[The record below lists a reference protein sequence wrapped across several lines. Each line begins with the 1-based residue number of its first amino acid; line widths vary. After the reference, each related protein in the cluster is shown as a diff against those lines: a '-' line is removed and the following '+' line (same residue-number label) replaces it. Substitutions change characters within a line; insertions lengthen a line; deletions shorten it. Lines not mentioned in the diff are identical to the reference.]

1 MSIAVTG
8 LPSCARGL
16 VSAPAPAPSSRIGP
30 FVAVTRAV
38 ILLIV
43 GVWVR
48 KFWPSSCRPPWDERG
63 MFALQERRMKQ
74 GRAQR
79 KNGCARSP
87 FRDANGLSDG
97 RRAKRSAKRA
107 VRRGGRGQQ
116 ACASQRTR
124 KSSYPYQASYQTAG
138 QVMWSAG
145 IAHDWSQAACWP
157 VTAWVAA
164 EGGAL
169 ELVELPR
176 PLRCHPP
183 HLFVFEAVGLDAPR
197 SVVGRKAAEFVGF
210 GARQGSSREGVAS
223 GTLWVD

>member
-1 MSIAVTG
+1 
-8 LPSCARGL
+8 
-16 VSAPAPAPSSRIGP
+16 
-30 FVAVTRAV
+30 
-38 ILLIV
+38 
-43 GVWVR
+43 
-48 KFWPSSCRPPWDERG
+48 
-63 MFALQERRMKQ
+63 
-74 GRAQR
+74 
-79 KNGCARSP
+79 
-87 FRDANGLSDG
+87 
-97 RRAKRSAKRA
+97 
-107 VRRGGRGQQ
+107 
-116 ACASQRTR
+116 
-124 KSSYPYQASYQTAG
+124 
-138 QVMWSAG
+138 MWSAG

-223 GTLWVD
+223 GTLWVDGAHCDPIAACLLGSKFTGQQCEPFLLVSARCHPSAGARCFDGASGVDHAGVVFRFPCGHLGRPRRECLRPC